1 MNQCKGGGLT
11 MNNLLIGIVCI
22 LSFLV
27 LSYCFGRAITRGV
40 MDEFNRS
47 LKNSIT
53 KFKKQKNEKNE
64 L

>member
-1 MNQCKGGGLT
+1 